1 MKDIKIREVPEEIVI
16 KLDKLKG
23 SMSRNEFLKQEL
35 SEIAKRNEVSEV
47 ETKYN
52 ELLNMTLKVIEKNTE
67 VLNKLLSFD
76 ENMEV
81 SEDADDKEYWNCS
94 KSS

>member
-1 MKDIKIREVPEEIVI
+1 MKDIKIREVPEEVVI

-23 SMSRNEFLKQEL
+23 SMSRNEFLRQEL
-35 SEIAKRNEVSEV
+35 SEIAKRNEVSEI

-81 SEDADDKEYWNCS
+81 SEDEEGKEY
-94 KSS
+94 

>member
-1 MKDIKIREVPEEIVI
+1 MKDIKIREVPEEVVI

-35 SEIAKRNEVSEV
+35 SEIAKRNEVSEI

-81 SEDADDKEYWNCS
+81 SEDEESKEY
-94 KSS
+94 

>member
-1 MKDIKIREVPEEIVI
+1 MKDIKIREVPEEVVI

-23 SMSRNEFLKQEL
+23 SMSRNEFLKHEL
-35 SEIAKRNEVSEV
+35 SEIAKRNEVSEI

-52 ELLNMTLKVIEKNTE
+52 ELLNMTLKVIQKNTE
-67 VLNKLLSFD
+67 VLNKLISFD

-81 SEDADDKEYWNCS
+81 SEDAEDKEY
-94 KSS
+94 

>member
-1 MKDIKIREVPEEIVI
+1 MKDIKIREVPEEVVI

-35 SEIAKRNEVSEV
+35 SEIAKRNEVSEI

-67 VLNKLLSFD
+67 VLNKLISFD

-81 SEDADDKEYWNCS
+81 SEDAESKEY
-94 KSS
+94 

>member
-35 SEIAKRNEVSEV
+35 SEIAKRNEVSEI

-67 VLNKLLSFD
+67 VLNKLINFD

-81 SEDADDKEYWNCS
+81 SEDADDKEY
-94 KSS
+94 

>member
-1 MKDIKIREVPEEIVI
+1 MKDIKIREVPEEVVI

-52 ELLNMTLKVIEKNTE
+52 ELLNMTLKVIQKNTE
-67 VLNKLLSFD
+67 VINKLLSFD
-76 ENMEV
+76 QNMEV
-81 SEDADDKEYWNCS
+81 SEDAEDKEY
-94 KSS
+94 

>member
-1 MKDIKIREVPEEIVI
+1 MKDIKIREVPEEVVI

-81 SEDADDKEYWNCS
+81 SEDEESKEY
-94 KSS
+94 

>member
-1 MKDIKIREVPEEIVI
+1 MKDIKIREVPEEVVI

-67 VLNKLLSFD
+67 VLNKLISFD

-81 SEDADDKEYWNCS
+81 SEDAESKEY
-94 KSS
+94 

>member
-1 MKDIKIREVPEEIVI
+1 MKDIKIREVPEEVVV

-35 SEIAKRNEVSEV
+35 SEIAKRNEVSEI

-81 SEDADDKEYWNCS
+81 SEDEESKEY
-94 KSS
+94 

>member
-81 SEDADDKEYWNCS
+81 SEDADDKEY
-94 KSS
+94 

>member
-52 ELLNMTLKVIEKNTE
+52 ELLNMTLKVIKKNTE

-81 SEDADDKEYWNCS
+81 SEDADDKEY
-94 KSS
+94 

>member
-1 MKDIKIREVPEEIVI
+1 MKDIKIREVPEEVVI

-81 SEDADDKEYWNCS
+81 SEDAEDKEY
-94 KSS
+94 

>member
-67 VLNKLLSFD
+67 VLNKLISFD

-81 SEDADDKEYWNCS
+81 GEDAEDKEY
-94 KSS
+94 

>member
-1 MKDIKIREVPEEIVI
+1 MKDIKIREVPEEVVV

-35 SEIAKRNEVSEV
+35 SEIAKRNEVSEI

-81 SEDADDKEYWNCS
+81 SEDAEDKEY
-94 KSS
+94 

>member
-1 MKDIKIREVPEEIVI
+1 MKDIKIREVPEELVI

-35 SEIAKRNEVSEV
+35 SEIAKRNEVSEI
-47 ETKYN
+47 ERKYN
-52 ELLNMTLKVIEKNTE
+52 ELLNMTLKVIKKNTE

-81 SEDADDKEYWNCS
+81 SEDADDKEY
-94 KSS
+94 

>member
-1 MKDIKIREVPEEIVI
+1 MKDIKIREVPEEVVI

-35 SEIAKRNEVSEV
+35 SEIAKRNEVSEI

-67 VLNKLLSFD
+67 VLNRLISFD

-81 SEDADDKEYWNCS
+81 SEDAEDKEY
-94 KSS
+94 

>member
-1 MKDIKIREVPEEIVI
+1 MKDIKIREVPEEVVI

-81 SEDADDKEYWNCS
+81 SEDADDKEY
-94 KSS
+94 